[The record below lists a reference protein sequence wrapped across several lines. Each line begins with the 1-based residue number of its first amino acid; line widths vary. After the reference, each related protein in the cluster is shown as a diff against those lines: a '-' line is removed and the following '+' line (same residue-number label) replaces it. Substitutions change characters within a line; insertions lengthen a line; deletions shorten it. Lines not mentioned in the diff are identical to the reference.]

1 MIKLIN
7 GDFLSADFSEISP
20 IDLIFTSPPYNVGI
34 SYLTHNDMMN
44 YEDYLKWTEKWIL
57 KCFLLQSVSGR
68 IVINIPFTNTPL
80 YIKKKGEDPIN
91 YPMASDLTH
100 ICQKVGYKYYRTIVW
115 KKMGGN
121 KTSWGSWRSASSPA
135 VIDPSEALL
144 VFYKKQWKKTSKGT
158 STISGKD
165 FMTYIKNVWEIQPET
180 RSKHPAAFNIKLA
193 NAVIKMFSY
202 KEDIIMDCF
211 LGSGTTGESALR
223 LGRNFIGVEMNKDYF
238 DMAKE
243 RIDTAELQT
252 SLIKSI
258 MPDGDE
264 ED

>member
-1 MIKLIN
+1 MIKLFN
-7 GDFLSADFSEISP
+7 DDFLKTNFDDIKP
-20 IDLIFTSPPYNVGI
+20 VDLIFTSPPYNVGI
-34 SYLTHNDMMN
+34 PYLTHTDTIP
-44 YEDYLKWTEKWIL
+44 YDEYLNWSKEWIN
-57 KCFLLQSVSGR
+57 KCFSLQPESGR

-80 YIKKKGEDPIN
+80 HIKKKGEDPIN
-91 YPMASDLTH
+91 YPMASDLTQ
-100 ICQKVGYKYYRTIVW
+100 ICQNLGYKYYRTIIW
-115 KKMGGN
+115 KKMGSN
-121 KTSWGSWRSASSPA
+121 KTSWGSWRSASSPS

-144 VFYKKQWKKTSKGT
+144 VFYKKQWKKTNKGT

-180 RSKHPAAFNIKLA
+180 RSKHPAAFSIKLA

-202 KEDIIMDCF
+202 KEDTIMDCF
-211 LGSGTTGESALR
+211 LGSGTTGDAAIR
-223 LGRNFIGVEMNKDYF
+223 LGRNFIGVEKNKDYF

-243 RIDTAELQT
+243 RIDTAALQT

-264 ED
+264 NE